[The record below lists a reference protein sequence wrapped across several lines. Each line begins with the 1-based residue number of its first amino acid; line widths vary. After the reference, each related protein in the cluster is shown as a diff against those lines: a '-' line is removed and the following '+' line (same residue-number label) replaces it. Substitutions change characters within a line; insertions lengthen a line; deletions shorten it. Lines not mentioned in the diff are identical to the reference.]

1 MKWAV
6 DSQHPWRGKTQL
18 LRTPA
23 ASGVRVDAASGVR
36 VEGLGFGVF
45 GSGSGLRVKG
55 LGRVSPRPL
64 EIPKRASLILDV
76 DMKHPRCGSEVPVNC
91 HCRTC

>member
-6 DSQHPWRGKTQL
+6 DSRHPWRGKTQL

-45 GSGSGLRVKG
+45 GSDSGLRVKG

-64 EIPKRASLILDV
+64 EIPKRASLRDPGRRYETSALWIRSTGKL
-76 DMKHPRCGSEVPVNC
+76 
-91 HCRTC
+91 